1 MDLQDVIKALRE
13 RAKADDAVRDAL
25 LATRDQANCEEVFCA
40 LASEL
45 GYPLDIAELAFAGE
59 QDYATMR
66 RATNGGGENSPLL
79 EGEDDFYGQF
89 FAELE
94 AWDAGSRAK

>member
-66 RATNGGGENSPLL
+66 RATNGGGENSPVL
-79 EGEDDFYGQF
+79 EGEDDYYDLFMC
-89 FAELE
+89 EL
-94 AWDAGSRAK
+94 DAMKRAKA